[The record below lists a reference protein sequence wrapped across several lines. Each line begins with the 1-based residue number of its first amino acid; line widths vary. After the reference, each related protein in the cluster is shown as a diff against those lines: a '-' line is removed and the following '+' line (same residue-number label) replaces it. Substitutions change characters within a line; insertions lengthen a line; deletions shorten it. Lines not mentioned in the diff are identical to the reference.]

1 MLAEVLS
8 IGNEVISGRILDTNA
23 QWLSQRLEELGYRVR
38 FHAAVGDDLD
48 DLIGAFRRAAGR
60 VDLVVATGGLG
71 PTEDDLTRDAL
82 AAAFGLPLEVNTEAL
97 DQIRAL
103 FARRQRM
110 MPSRNELQARFPRGA
125 RAVRN
130 PNGTAPG
137 IELDVLR
144 SDLSRLPTAGDGD
157 PPRELPAD
165 RARCRIICLPGV
177 PAEIAEMWNDSVA
190 RRLMEHNA
198 SGLRIVHKQIKCFG
212 AGESQIEAMLPEGF
226 VRQTDPRVGIN
237 ASATTII
244 FRISAQAPTVEECR
258 AKIGPA
264 VETLYARLGE
274 LVFGED
280 DDELETVVC
289 RLLAERR
296 QTLGVIDCGSGGL
309 VGERLGAAAGGAGVL
324 RGSCAPATAD
334 ALAHIAERFGLSAN
348 VTGTSAS
355 RGAAGSSDSPGP
367 SAVAAALAQAARL
380 LWSCDWGLAVS
391 PLPPEGPSASPPRP
405 FAVAAADAS
414 GVKVK
419 ELPYAGHP
427 AWLRAWISKQALN
440 TLRLALLR
448 R

>member
-48 DLIGAFRRAAGR
+48 DLVEAFRRAAGR
-60 VDLVVATGGLG
+60 VDLVLATGGLG

-103 FARRQRM
+103 FARRQRP
-110 MPSRNELQARFPRGA
+110 MPPRNELQARFPRGA

-137 IELDVLR
+137 IELDVLQSEIAPLR
-144 SDLSRLPTAGDGD
+144 DGIGRNTEHD
-157 PPRELPAD
+157 LPAD

-177 PAEIAEMWNDSVA
+177 PAEINEMWNDSVA
-190 RRLMEHNA
+190 QRLREHNA
-198 SGLRIVHKQIKCFG
+198 LGWRIVHKQIKCFG

-244 FRISAQAPTVEECR
+244 FRISAQAPTEEECR
-258 AKIGPA
+258 DKIAPV
-264 VETLYARLGE
+264 VETLYERLGE
-274 LVFGED
+274 LIFGED

-289 RLLAERR
+289 RLLADRG
-296 QTLGVIDCGSGGL
+296 QTVGVIDCGSGGL
-309 VGERLGAAAGGAGVL
+309 VGERLAAVAGGAGVL
-324 RGSCAPATAD
+324 RGACAPATAD
-334 ALAHIAERFGLSAN
+334 ALAHIVERFGLAASM
-348 VTGTSAS
+348 TGTIAS
-355 RGAAGSSDSPGP
+355 HGAAGSSDSPAP
-367 SAVAAALAQAARL
+367 SAVAAALAHAARL
-380 LWSCDWGLAVS
+380 LWNCDWGLAVS

-405 FAVAAADAS
+405 FAVAAADAT
-414 GVKVK
+414 GAKVK

-427 AWLRAWISKQALN
+427 AWLRAWIGKQAFN